1 MEDYYAILGVSR
13 KASNK
18 EIKQAFRKLAREYH
32 PDVNPGNKEAESKF
46 KRVNEAHEI
55 LSDPKKRQN
64 YDKYGEN
71 WKHADE
77 IERTQRSRAGNFSRW
92 YTEGQA
98 PTSVF
103 DLGGF
108 AGGDFFEELLSNRG
122 PSRMGRSAVQYPVD
136 VSLEEAFKGSTRYL
150 EIQGPPE
157 KKLEVKIP
165 PGVDTGSM
173 VHISAGDGHQR
184 EIYLQITVPPHRKF
198 RRSGPDLYTDV
209 DVPLA
214 DMVLGAEVAVNTLS
228 GKVILTLPPETQNG
242 RTFRLAGRGMPH
254 LNKPGSKGD
263 LYATTKVLVP
273 VGLTEEERQRFQ
285 ELRDLLRARR
295 G

>member
-1 MEDYYAILGVSR
+1 MADYYAMLGVSR
-13 KASNK
+13 DASEK
-18 EIKQAFRKLAREYH
+18 DIKQAFRKLAREYH
-32 PDVNPGNKEAESKF
+32 PDVNPGDKEAESRF
-46 KRVNEAHEI
+46 KRVNEANEV

-64 YDKYGEN
+64 YDKHGEN

-77 IERTQRSRAGNFSRW
+77 IERTQRSRHRNSTRW

-103 DLGGF
+103 DMGGF
-108 AGGDFFEELLSNRG
+108 VGGDFFEELLSNRG
-122 PSRMGRSAVQYPVD
+122 PSGMGRTAVQYPVE

-165 PGVDTGSM
+165 AGVDTGSM
-173 VHISAGDGHQR
+173 VHISAGNGHQR
-184 EIYLQITVPPHRKF
+184 DIYLQITVSPDARF
-198 RRSGPDLYTDV
+198 RRSGPDLYIDV

-214 DMVLGAEVAVNTLS
+214 DMVLGAEVAVNTLT
-228 GKVILTLPPETQNG
+228 GKVMLTIPPETQNG
-242 RTFRLAGRGMPH
+242 RTFRLAGRGMPN
-254 LNKPGSKGD
+254 LNKPSSKGD
-263 LYATTKVLVP
+263 LYATTNVVVP
-273 VGLTEEERQRFQ
+273 VGLTDEERQRFR